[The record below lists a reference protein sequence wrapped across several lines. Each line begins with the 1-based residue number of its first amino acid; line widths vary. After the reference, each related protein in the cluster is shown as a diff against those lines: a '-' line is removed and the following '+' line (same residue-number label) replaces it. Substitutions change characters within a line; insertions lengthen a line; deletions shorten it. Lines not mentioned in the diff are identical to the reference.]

1 MPDRGAVRCGGLPCY
16 PPRVSLAATTQL
28 LHAALDGQDEARGAL
43 LERLRPRIL
52 LWVASRMSPA
62 LRAKVEPD
70 DVVQEVLLAVHKS
83 LDGFDHRDQ
92 RSFFGWLFRIAEN
105 RIRDLVDHFGA
116 QKRRPPEPRTFSQTS
131 PSSAARRR
139 EQVDRIAQAVEALPP
154 DYREVIR
161 LRRFQE
167 LDCPQVAEI
176 MDRSENA
183 VRVLYCRA
191 VKALAQALAEKE
203 GNRGD

>member
-1 MPDRGAVRCGGLPCY
+1 VPGRAGPCY
-16 PPRVSLAATTQL
+16 PPRVSLAETTQL

-43 LERLRPRIL
+43 LERLRPRIV
-52 LWVASRMSPA
+52 LWAATRMSPA

-70 DVVQEVLLAVHKS
+70 DVAQEVLLAVHRS
-83 LDGFDHRDQ
+83 LDGFDSRNQ
-92 RSFFGWLFRIAEN
+92 PAFFGWLFKVAEN

-116 QKRRPPEPRTFSQTS
+116 KKRQTPDPVSFSQTS
-131 PSSAARRR
+131 PSMAARRQ
-139 EQVDRIAQAVEALPP
+139 EQVERIAQAVEALPP

-167 LDCPQVAEI
+167 LECRQVAEL

-191 VKALAQALAEKE
+191 VKALAEAMKAKE
-203 GNRGD
+203 EV